1 MWPGTDAIP
10 PLWRRWSTEL
20 MRCSPESTNCHDCQ
34 TLERRFFQRSRS
46 IHFRS
51 RERCRLPG
59 RDGRSVQGHAL
70 HHPRIRTAAQNPRV
84 SKPVGHVVLSF
95 SPRDAARLDNRL
107 LLSIAVEYLDRMG
120 IKDTQLIIVRHRDR
134 EHPHLHILFNRVGND
149 GRTISDRNDRYRSER
164 LCKQLTARYGLYFA
178 SGKEQVKEYRLRE
191 PDKTKYEIYHAL
203 CDTVPR
209 CRNWEELTAAL
220 RREGIATE
228 FRMRGGTSD
237 VQGVVF
243 AKNGYP
249 FTGSSA
255 IRKSTPRLNG
265 TADRRLLPND
275 NRLRPRHPRSATCWT
290 ICCVRGLIPTRR
302 NKPSR
307 NNSADAAGDDIKR
320 YVINHQYQKTIKSKR
335 DLVQFI

>member
-1 MWPGTDAIP
+1 MIAKLSKGGSFSGAVQYIFGPGKGA
-10 PLWRRWSTEL
+10 
-20 MRCSPESTNCHDCQ
+20 DCLAGMGVLFKD
-34 TLERRFFQRSRS
+34 TPSIIRGFERQ
-46 IHFRS
+46 
-51 RERCRLPG
+51 
-59 RDGRSVQGHAL
+59 
-70 HHPRIRTAAQNPRV
+70 AAQNPGV

-149 GRTISDRNDRYRSER
+149 GRTISDRNDLYRSER

-191 PDKTKYEIYHAL
+191 PDKTKYEIYHTL

-209 CRNWEELTAAL
+209 CRNWEELMTAL
-220 RREGIATE
+220 RREGITTE

-249 FTGSSA
+249 FNGSKIDRQFSYSKIDAALERNCRQALASERQSA
-255 IRKSTPRLNG
+255 PTLTPSFSY
-265 TADRRLLPND
+265 LLD
-275 NRLRPRHPRSATCWT
+275 DLLRPRFDPDEAEQTQQEQQRRR
-290 ICCVRGLIPTRR
+290 RGRR
-302 NKPSR
+302 R
-307 NNSADAAGDDIKR
+307 
-320 YVINHQYQKTIKSKR
+320 
-335 DLVQFI
+335 

>member
-1 MWPGTDAIP
+1 MIAKLSKGGSFSGAVQYIFGPGKGA
-10 PLWRRWSTEL
+10 
-20 MRCSPESTNCHDCQ
+20 DCLAGMGVLFKD
-34 TLERRFFQRSRS
+34 TPSIIRGFERQ
-46 IHFRS
+46 
-51 RERCRLPG
+51 
-59 RDGRSVQGHAL
+59 
-70 HHPRIRTAAQNPRV
+70 AAQNPRV

-203 CDTVPR
+203 CDAVPR
-209 CRNWEELTAAL
+209 CRNWEELMAAL

-249 FTGSSA
+249 FNGSKIDRQFCYSK
-255 IRKSTPRLNG
+255 ID
-265 TADRRLLPND
+265 TALERNSR
-275 NRLRPRHPRSATCWT
+275 PRSATCWT

-307 NNSADAAGDDIKR
+307 NNSADVAGNGAEQTSICLK
-320 YVINHQYQKTIKSKR
+320 KTLGFLRFKTRIITN
-335 DLVQFI
+335 DLLTKIPRIIFVTK

>member
-1 MWPGTDAIP
+1 MIAKLSKGGSFSGAVQYIFGPGKGA
-10 PLWRRWSTEL
+10 
-20 MRCSPESTNCHDCQ
+20 DCLAGMGVLFKD
-34 TLERRFFQRSRS
+34 TPSIIRGFERQ
-46 IHFRS
+46 
-51 RERCRLPG
+51 
-59 RDGRSVQGHAL
+59 
-70 HHPRIRTAAQNPRV
+70 AAQNPGV

-220 RREGIATE
+220 RREGNRYGVPDARRHLRRAGCRVCQKRLPVQRFEDRPAVQLFENRHRTGTE
-228 FRMRGGTSD
+228 QPTGACSRTPICSDPDTLVQLPVGRPAAPEIRSRRGGTNPAGTTA
-237 VQGVVF
+237 Q
-243 AKNGYP
+243 
-249 FTGSSA
+249 
-255 IRKSTPRLNG
+255 TPRT
-265 TADRRLLPND
+265 TALTSLKAW
-275 NRLRPRHPRSATCWT
+275 LWS
-290 ICCVRGLIPTRR
+290 
-302 NKPSR
+302 
-307 NNSADAAGDDIKR
+307 
-320 YVINHQYQKTIKSKR
+320 
-335 DLVQFI
+335 

>member
-1 MWPGTDAIP
+1 MGVLFKDTPSIIRGF
-10 PLWRRWSTEL
+10 
-20 MRCSPESTNCHDCQ
+20 
-34 TLERRFFQRSRS
+34 ERQ
-46 IHFRS
+46 
-51 RERCRLPG
+51 
-59 RDGRSVQGHAL
+59 
-70 HHPRIRTAAQNPRV
+70 AAQNPRV

-203 CDTVPR
+203 CDAVPR

-249 FTGSSA
+249 FNGSKIDRFEDRPAVQLFENRHRTGTEQPTGACS
-255 IRKSTPRLNG
+255 RTPIG
-265 TADRRLLPND
+265 SDPDT
-275 NRLRPRHPRSATCWT
+275 
-290 ICCVRGLIPTRR
+290 
-302 NKPSR
+302 
-307 NNSADAAGDDIKR
+307 
-320 YVINHQYQKTIKSKR
+320 
-335 DLVQFI
+335 LVQLPAGRFAASEV

>member
-1 MWPGTDAIP
+1 MIAKLSKGGSFGGAVQYIFGPGKGVLFKDTPSII
-10 PLWRRWSTEL
+10 RGF
-20 MRCSPESTNCHDCQ
+20 
-34 TLERRFFQRSRS
+34 ERQ
-46 IHFRS
+46 
-51 RERCRLPG
+51 
-59 RDGRSVQGHAL
+59 
-70 HHPRIRTAAQNPRV
+70 AAQNPRV

-95 SPRDAARLDNRL
+95 SPRDAARLNNRL

-149 GRTISDRNDRYRSER
+149 GRTISDRNDRYRSEW
-164 LCKQLTARYGLYFA
+164 LCKRLTARYGLYFA
-178 SGKEQVKEYRLRE
+178 SGKEQVKEFRLRE
-191 PDKTKYEIYHAL
+191 PDKTKYEICHAL

-249 FTGSSA
+249 FNGSKIDRQFSYSKIATALERNSRQALAPERQSDAALERNCRQALAPERQSA
-255 IRKSTPRLNG
+255 PTLTPSFSY
-265 TADRRLLPND
+265 LLD
-275 NRLRPRHPRSATCWT
+275 DLLRPRFDPDEVEQLQQEQQRRR
-290 ICCVRGLIPTRR
+290 RGRR
-302 NKPSR
+302 R
-307 NNSADAAGDDIKR
+307 
-320 YVINHQYQKTIKSKR
+320 
-335 DLVQFI
+335 

>member
-1 MWPGTDAIP
+1 MIAKLSKGGSFSGAVQYIFGPGKGA
-10 PLWRRWSTEL
+10 
-20 MRCSPESTNCHDCQ
+20 DCLAGMGVLFKD
-34 TLERRFFQRSRS
+34 TPSIIRGFERQ
-46 IHFRS
+46 
-51 RERCRLPG
+51 
-59 RDGRSVQGHAL
+59 
-70 HHPRIRTAAQNPRV
+70 AAQNPRV

-95 SPRDAARLDNRL
+95 SPRDAARLNNRL

-120 IKDTQLIIVRHRDR
+120 IKDTQLIIVRHVRHRDR

-203 CDTVPR
+203 CDAVPR

-237 VQGVVF
+237 VQGIVF

-249 FTGSSA
+249 FNGQA
-255 IRKSTPRLNG
+255 LAPERQSTPTL
-265 TADRRLLPND
+265 TPSFSYLLD
-275 NRLRPRHPRSATCWT
+275 DLLRPRFDPDEVEQTQQEQQRRR
-290 ICCVRGLIPTRR
+290 RGRR
-302 NKPSR
+302 R
-307 NNSADAAGDDIKR
+307 
-320 YVINHQYQKTIKSKR
+320 
-335 DLVQFI
+335 

>member
-1 MWPGTDAIP
+1 MIAKLSKGGSFGGAVQYIFGPGKGA
-10 PLWRRWSTEL
+10 
-20 MRCSPESTNCHDCQ
+20 DCLAGMGVLFKD
-34 TLERRFFQRSRS
+34 TPSIIRGFERQ
-46 IHFRS
+46 
-51 RERCRLPG
+51 
-59 RDGRSVQGHAL
+59 
-70 HHPRIRTAAQNPRV
+70 AAQNPRV

-107 LLSIAVEYLDRMG
+107 LLSIAVEYLDRMR

-243 AKNGYP
+243 AKTATRSTVRRS
-249 FTGSSA
+249 TGSSA
-255 IRKSTPRLNG
+255 IRKSTPRWNG
-265 TADRRLLPND
+265 TADKRLLPND
-275 NRLRPRHPRSATCWT
+275 NRLRP
-290 ICCVRGLIPTRR
+290 
-302 NKPSR
+302 
-307 NNSADAAGDDIKR
+307 
-320 YVINHQYQKTIKSKR
+320 
-335 DLVQFI
+335 

>member
-1 MWPGTDAIP
+1 MIAKLSKGGSFSGAVQYIFGPGKGA
-10 PLWRRWSTEL
+10 
-20 MRCSPESTNCHDCQ
+20 DCLAGMGVLFKDTPSIIRGFERQ
-34 TLERRFFQRSRS
+34 T
-46 IHFRS
+46 
-51 RERCRLPG
+51 
-59 RDGRSVQGHAL
+59 
-70 HHPRIRTAAQNPRV
+70 AQNPKV

-209 CRNWEELTAAL
+209 YRNWEELTAAL

-249 FTGSSA
+249 F
-255 IRKSTPRLNG
+255 NG
-265 TADRRLLPND
+265 
-275 NRLRPRHPRSATCWT
+275 
-290 ICCVRGLIPTRR
+290 
-302 NKPSR
+302 
-307 NNSADAAGDDIKR
+307 
-320 YVINHQYQKTIKSKR
+320 
-335 DLVQFI
+335 